1 MFRFNIS
8 EEIIFKLENMDFGE
22 KISEED
28 SFFEE
33 LLTKLND
40 EKIFICYGLS
50 NELRERFC
58 FRIIYKYFNDRYV
71 RDLNIGVFKISSVG
85 EFEEIYLENEFQI
98 FYFYD
103 FFGSIK
109 FNDKKFGSYLNKIKN
124 SNNKMLVVN
133 TRSFLKREIL
143 ESKNSLYVEDLEFYK
158 DKIEKI
164 LNINLN
170 CDTNNYYDLDLQY
183 QKFDYIDKLVL
194 FYVFINFSF
203 DVNKWIGVMEKYL
216 VHREIFNDHSEFKEM
231 LLNSFRKLEDSFI
244 NIYDNKKFNI
254 KNPIVYN
261 FILSKLKNDID
272 VIKDL
277 FNNIYGYEDLYSI
290 CNILSQNNVR
300 LCYTLDEYENNLKSN
315 LCNVV
320 FESDYIDVISMIKT
334 VFKAFYVLD
343 LWDIDII
350 EDLNF
355 KITYSK
361 LNIDG
366 AIDYFFSISEHREFM
381 IKNEIFKSK
390 LLNLIY
396 EYEMEVS
403 SEFYNYSF
411 KYYLFVSEFYRL
423 YGNIDNDELTDLKYR
438 FNVLISIVLNNINS
452 YFNIEYFNI
461 GSEIRNSISDLKD
474 LIKKYDVRFI
484 FGINVCEVFD
494 FIEDKLSE
502 LIYNADNFIP
512 KDMNDY
518 YNLKYFGNELERNE
532 GFIEEVFHNINM
544 KGVIERINE
553 KICLFEA

>member
-8 EEIIFKLENMDFGE
+8 EEIIFKLENRDFGE
-22 KISEED
+22 EISGED

-71 RDLNIGVFKISSVG
+71 RDLNIGVFKISSVS

-109 FNDKKFGSYLNKIKN
+109 FNDIKFESYLNRIKN

-133 TRSFLKREIL
+133 TRSFLKKEIV
-143 ESKNSLYVEDLEFYK
+143 ESKNSLYIEDLEFYK
-158 DKIEKI
+158 DKIEKF
-164 LNINLN
+164 LNIN
-170 CDTNNYYDLDLQY
+170 CDITNYYDLDLEY
-183 QKFDYIDKLVL
+183 QDFDYIDKLVL
-194 FYVFINFSF
+194 FYVFINFSC

-244 NIYDNKKFNI
+244 NIYYNKKFNI

-290 CNILSQNNVR
+290 CNILSQNRVK

-315 LCNVV
+315 LCNIV
-320 FESDYIDVISMIKT
+320 FGSNYVDVISMIKT
-334 VFKAFYVLD
+334 VFMTFYVLD

-350 EDLNF
+350 EDLNL

-366 AIDYFFSISEHREFM
+366 AIDYFFSISGNMEFM
-381 IKNEIFKSK
+381 IKNEIFKNK
-390 LLNLIY
+390 LLDLIY
-396 EYEMEVS
+396 KYEMEAS

-411 KYYLFVSEFYRL
+411 KYYLFASEFYKL

-461 GSEIRNSISDLKD
+461 GSEIRDSLSDLKE
-474 LIKKYDVRFI
+474 LIRKYDVRFI
-484 FGINVCEVFD
+484 FGINVYEVFN
-494 FIEDKLSE
+494 FIEDKLLE
-502 LIYNADNFIP
+502 LIYNVDNFIP